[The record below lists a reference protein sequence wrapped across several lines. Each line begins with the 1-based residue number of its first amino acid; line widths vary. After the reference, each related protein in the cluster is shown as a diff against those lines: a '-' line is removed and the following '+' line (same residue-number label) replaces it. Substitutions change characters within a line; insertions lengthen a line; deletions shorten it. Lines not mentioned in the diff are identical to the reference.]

1 MKISRFQTCLLA
13 ALLSSTFIPT
23 VGAASE
29 RESAPVGV
37 MESIR
42 KFLGIQPRRVSV
54 GGTRSPGTPTPSVCL
69 LAPGPITEVD
79 GKSKVLVVQ
88 PKPDLVVGSP
98 LSELQIRSAD
108 RVVWAKV
115 ATTEGPIPERI
126 SWPIAAIT
134 PNQSLIL
141 ALRPW
146 NADLGDWALVELVG
160 AAADEMERATQI
172 IQKSTDSQ
180 SRTAAINQAIERGD
194 GPTAFALIWSESA
207 NVGSQI
213 GGLRKADA
221 DGC

>member
-1 MKISRFQTCLLA
+1 MKISRFQACLLA

-23 VGAASE
+23 AEAASE
-29 RESAPVGV
+29 TDSAPVGV

-108 RVVWAKV
+108 KVVWAKV

-126 SWPIAAIT
+126 GWPIAAIT
-134 PNQSLIL
+134 PNQSLTL

-146 NADLGDWALVELVG
+146 DADLGDWALLELIG
-160 AAADEMERATQI
+160 ASASEMERTAQI
-172 IQKSTDSQ
+172 IQQ
-180 SRTAAINQAIERGD
+180 SKDAQTRTAAINEAIQRGD
-194 GPTAFALIWSESA
+194 GPTAFALIWAASPAAGAQLS
-207 NVGSQI
+207 
-213 GGLRKADA
+213 GLRKADA

>member
-1 MKISRFQTCLLA
+1 MKISRFQACLLA

-23 VGAASE
+23 AGAASE
-29 RESAPVGV
+29 KESAPVGV

-54 GGTRSPGTPTPSVCL
+54 GGTRSPGTPSPSVCL
-69 LAPGPITEVD
+69 LAPGPITQVD
-79 GKSKVLVVQ
+79 GKSKVLVVK

-108 RVVWAKV
+108 KVVWAKV

-134 PNQSLIL
+134 PNQTLTL

-146 NADLGDWALVELVG
+146 DADLGDWALVELVG
-160 AAADEMERATQI
+160 AVADEMERATQI
-172 IQKSTDSQ
+172 IQQSTDAQ
-180 SRTAAINQAIERGD
+180 SRTAAIDEAIQRGD
-194 GPTAFALIWSESA
+194 GPTAFALIWSETPIAGDQLS
-207 NVGSQI
+207 
-213 GGLRKADA
+213 GLRKADA